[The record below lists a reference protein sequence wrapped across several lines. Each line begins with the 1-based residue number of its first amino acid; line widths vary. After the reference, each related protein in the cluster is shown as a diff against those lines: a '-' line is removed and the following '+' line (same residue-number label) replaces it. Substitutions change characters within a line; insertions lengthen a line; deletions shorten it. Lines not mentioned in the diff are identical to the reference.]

1 MPEIEALYS
10 TWRRL
15 IINVVKIITPSV
27 APVFNIFSAS
37 ICAEPA
43 MAIADHA
50 VLCQT
55 LMPALTLNAP
65 TINENGKSPMHRGII
80 ALAPRKM
87 TFYSSAIPANL

>member
-1 MPEIEALYS
+1 M
-10 TWRRL
+10 T
-15 IINVVKIITPSV
+15 
-27 APVFNIFSAS
+27 
-37 ICAEPA
+37 
-43 MAIADHA
+43 IADHA

-87 TFYSSAIPANL
+87 TFIHLLYLLIYK